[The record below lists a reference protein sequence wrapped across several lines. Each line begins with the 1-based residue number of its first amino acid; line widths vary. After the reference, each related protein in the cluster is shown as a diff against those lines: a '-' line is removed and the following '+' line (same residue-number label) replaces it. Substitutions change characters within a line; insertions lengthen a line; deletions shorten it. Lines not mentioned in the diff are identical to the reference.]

1 MYCYHP
7 ITVYDKYKTHCT
19 EENDEMSTVTT
30 KGYNKE
36 RGIASITDT
45 NDNHETST
53 VTTKG
58 YNKEEDDQ
66 STNIYIYIGSGAGG
80 VLVIIAILLIILCRR
95 KRLKKKTKTEKHT
108 THDSNDPD
116 SDNGELKDNILYI
129 SSDQQ
134 DSIEDG
140 YYHMVDLE
148 KKPVVNLVVSDNQT
162 QHIST
167 FDNSNNEYAVVDKG
181 RQSDSDKHASTLEVK
196 NSIEKNMEM
205 SGTHVDQTY
214 AVVDK
219 TNRGKTDE

>member
-1 MYCYHP
+1 
-7 ITVYDKYKTHCT
+7 
-19 EENDEMSTVTT
+19 MSTVTT